1 MRTELPGEQRHHL
14 YWETALDRLELD
26 VLRAERMLDDAT
38 AEPLESWDEPQLAG
52 PIPDDLV
59 ERALAIRARQEAVMA
74 ALAASLGDVRRQHEF
89 AERVDRATGRADHP
103 VYLDLD
109 A

>member
-1 MRTELPGEQRHHL
+1 MRTELAGEERHHL

-26 VLRAERMLDDAT
+26 VLKAERMLEVAS

-52 PIPDDLV
+52 PIPADLV
-59 ERALAIRARQEAVMA
+59 ERALALRARQEQVMA
-74 ALAASLGDVRRQHEF
+74 ALTASLGDVRRQHEF
-89 AERVDRATGRADHP
+89 AERVDRATGRADRP